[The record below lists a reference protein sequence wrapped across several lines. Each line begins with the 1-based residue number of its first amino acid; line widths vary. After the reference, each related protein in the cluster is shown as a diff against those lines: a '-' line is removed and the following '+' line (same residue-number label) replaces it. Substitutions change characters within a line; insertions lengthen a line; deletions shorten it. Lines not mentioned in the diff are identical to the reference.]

1 MVGGMRISPSL
12 ICMSFLAIRD
22 QILKL
27 NSLADSYHVDISDG
41 HFVPAFGLPLEYL
54 RSIREVATVPIDV
67 HLMIDAAH
75 VERVVS
81 QLINMQP
88 HIVTVHVEAITC
100 TAFRVIETLKN
111 AGIQVGIAINPV
123 TSIDSLR
130 YLTPIVNKITI
141 LTFDPG
147 MAGQRFVPGTLGKI
161 AELAAM
167 RAVNGLSFDIEVDGS
182 CNAGTFTQI
191 RDAGAT
197 QCVVGTSG
205 LFSLDGDIESAW
217 TKMEA
222 YMLGGDGGDGVAT
235 DARRM

>member
-12 ICMSFLAIRD
+12 ICMSFLAVRD

-54 RSIREVATVPIDV
+54 HSIKEVATLPIDV
-67 HLMIDAAH
+67 HLMIDGAH
-75 VERVVS
+75 VERVVA
-81 QLINMQP
+81 QLSDIRP
-88 HIVTVHVEAITC
+88 HVVTMHVEAITC

-111 AGIQVGIAINPV
+111 AGIRIGIAINPV
-123 TSIDSLR
+123 TPIDSLR
-130 YLTPIVNKITI
+130 YLIPMANKITV

-147 MAGQRFVPGTLGKI
+147 FAGQRFVPGTLSKI
-161 AELAAM
+161 AELAAT
-167 RAVNGLSFDIEVDGS
+167 RAANGRSFDIEVDGS
-182 CNAGTFTQI
+182 CNASTFAQV

-205 LFSLDGDIESAW
+205 LFSLANDIESAW
-217 TKMEA
+217 IKMEA
-222 YMLGGDGGDGVAT
+222 YMSNGNLSGT
-235 DARRM
+235 DPLPT